1 MLWTIWKHEMRLL
14 AREPRFWIPFLL
26 PALVLL
32 ASQMWI
38 LGMPGMHGSTADPRL
53 LHTLGAMMAVM
64 GSTLAADSFA
74 GERERNTLEV
84 LLSLPVSVTTIFH
97 GKLLAILTIPVF
109 LGLGAQSLMWAVFPG
124 LSAGIL
130 WGAFAVTL
138 AVAFAST
145 SFALLVSLR
154 AQSVRA
160 AAQTAAVLVILVLAG
175 VQVGHGWLMQ
185 SPWHGTQVLAASL
198 ALGSLAYGR
207 GLRVFTRGY

>member
-1 MLWTIWKHEMRLL
+1 MLGTIWKHEMRLL

-32 ASQMWI
+32 ASQIWI

-84 LLSLPVSVTTIFH
+84 LLSLPVSVATIFH
-97 GKLLAILTIPVF
+97 GKLLAILSIPVV
-109 LGLGAQSLMWAVFPG
+109 LGLGSQALMWAAFPG
-124 LSAGIL
+124 LPLPIL
-130 WGAFAVTL
+130 VGAFAVTL

-175 VQVGHGWLMQ
+175 VQVGHEWLLQ
-185 SPWHGTQVLAASL
+185 TPWHGVQMLLLAL
-198 ALGSLAYGR
+198 VLGSLAYGR
-207 GLRVFTRGY
+207 GLKVFTRGY